1 MAIALILF
9 LLGSKYYT
17 RNMPTG
23 NIFAQFLG
31 ATWAALRGKC
41 KGNHNCQ
48 LCYYFWNHFKP
59 PKAIKE
65 HISWIMQRTVENIQL
80 KSSMMPNG
88 FSLFSS
94 CTFQFQCFGHFLICK
109 VCNFLTLPNWKKP
122 SSGSRWT
129 QTATQ
134 MNGYLGSVQ
143 ILPDQIQ
150 LLNSLMILLFLPIF
164 QKLIY
169 PAFEW
174 CGVTVSPLRKMS
186 LGQVHHLFGLMFG

>member
-1 MAIALILF
+1 
-9 LLGSKYYT
+9 
-17 RNMPTG
+17 
-23 NIFAQFLG
+23 
-31 ATWAALRGKC
+31 
-41 KGNHNCQ
+41 
-48 LCYYFWNHFKP
+48 
-59 PKAIKE
+59 
-65 HISWIMQRTVENIQL
+65 MQKIVENIQL
-80 KSSMMPNG
+80 KLSMMPNG
-88 FSLFSS
+88 FSLFSL
-94 CTFQFQCFGHFLICK
+94 CTFRFQCFGHFLICK
-109 VCNFLTLPNWKKP
+109 VCNYSKVRCVFQMVIWSELRRGQYRDDNHGEDALHFNNMVHGTTANN
-122 SSGSRWT
+122 SSLGSRWT

>member
-1 MAIALILF
+1 M
-9 LLGSKYYT
+9 
-17 RNMPTG
+17 
-23 NIFAQFLG
+23 
-31 ATWAALRGKC
+31 
-41 KGNHNCQ
+41 
-48 LCYYFWNHFKP
+48 
-59 PKAIKE
+59 
-65 HISWIMQRTVENIQL
+65 
-80 KSSMMPNG
+80 
-88 FSLFSS
+88 
-94 CTFQFQCFGHFLICK
+94 
-109 VCNFLTLPNWKKP
+109 TLPDGYLVRTPQGQYRDDNHGEDATHFNNMVHGCKHARNN
-122 SSGSRWT
+122 SSLGSRWT

-186 LGQVHHLFGLMFG
+186 LGQVHHLFDLMFG

>member
-1 MAIALILF
+1 
-9 LLGSKYYT
+9 
-17 RNMPTG
+17 
-23 NIFAQFLG
+23 
-31 ATWAALRGKC
+31 
-41 KGNHNCQ
+41 
-48 LCYYFWNHFKP
+48 
-59 PKAIKE
+59 
-65 HISWIMQRTVENIQL
+65 MQKIVENIQL
-80 KSSMMPNG
+80 KLSMMPNG
-88 FSLFSS
+88 FSLFSL
-94 CTFQFQCFGHFLICK
+94 CIFQFQCFGHFLICK
-109 VCNFLTLPNWKKP
+109 VCNYSKVRCVFPMVIWSELRSGQYMTTMEKTQPTLTTWSMVVSTAGNN
-122 SSGSRWT
+122 SSLGSRWT

-186 LGQVHHLFGLMFG
+186 LGQVHHLFGLMFDSIISRLNGG